1 MKAALIVDNEV
12 KEVVSESSFSVV
24 FSVAS
29 VEDGAMS
36 LPRARIITLRRIEE
50 LTVNANDAEP

>member
-12 KEVVSESSFSVV
+12 KEVVSESSFSVIL
-24 FSVAS
+24 SVAS
-29 VEDGAMS
+29 VEDGVVS
-36 LPRARIITLRRIEE
+36 LPRARIVTLCGIEE

>member
-12 KEVVSESSFSVV
+12 KEVVSESSFSVIL
-24 FSVAS
+24 SVAS
-29 VEDGAMS
+29 VEDGAVS
-36 LPRARIITLRRIEE
+36 LPRARIVTLCGIEE